1 MIRLICIDV
10 DGTLVGSSGTVL
22 PAVWEA
28 AERVRE
34 RGVRLA
40 VCTGRPGFGDARGY
54 ALRLEPA
61 GWHVFQNGASV
72 VNVQSGESRSSV
84 VAPELVAQL
93 VAKSRRTG
101 RILELYGDRDYA
113 VESEA
118 SRARAHAALLGVPFR
133 PSPFERLDAPVVR
146 MQWLVSS
153 AEGPVVLA
161 EPEPGLERSSSTSPI
176 MPGTAFINV
185 TPAGVTKAS
194 AVRTLAESYGIA
206 REDVMFVGD
215 GDNDLGA
222 MRSIGYPVAMGN
234 AEPSLRA
241 MARRVVSHVDDGGL
255 VEALE
260 LALGTG
266 SAEA

>member
-22 PAVWEA
+22 PAVWKA

-34 RGVRLA
+34 RGIRLA
-40 VCTGRPGFGDARGY
+40 VCTGRPGFGDARGH
-54 ALRLEPA
+54 ALRLDPG
-61 GWHVFQNGASV
+61 GWHIFQNGASV
-72 VNVQSGESRSSV
+72 VNVRSGQSRSSV
-84 VAPELVAQL
+84 VQPQLVAGL

-101 RILELYGDRDYA
+101 RILELYGDLDYA
-113 VESEA
+113 VESE
-118 SRARAHAALLGVPFR
+118 SPRARAHAALLGVPFR
-133 PSPFERLDAPVVR
+133 ATPLDRLHGPVVR
-146 MQWLVSS
+146 MQWLLPRE
-153 AEGPVVLA
+153 EGPVVLA
-161 EPEPGLERSSSTSPI
+161 ESEPGLERSASTSPI
-176 MPGTAFINV
+176 MPDTVFVNV

-241 MARRVVSHVDDGGL
+241 MARRVVSHVDEGGL

-260 LALGTG
+260 LALDTR
-266 SAEA
+266 SADG